1 MFDEESPKKSKHTIR
16 SFSQETTALAKTY
29 RIDDIWFIVTKKGLD
44 GKSGKFLLAY
54 EQSTGHFAGIG
65 RDLEELYD
73 YLKTHLHFIKNIL
86 KKHKEKECTSKT

>member
-1 MFDEESPKKSKHTIR
+1 MFDEESPNRSKHIIR
-16 SFSQETTALAKTY
+16 SFHEETTTLAKTY

-44 GKSGKFLLAY
+44 GNSSKFLLAY

-65 RDLEELYD
+65 RDLEELYG

-86 KKHKEKECTSKT
+86 KKHKEKECNSNT